1 MSTNTP
7 EQLPAA
13 CRWTSRLAVFSAVV
27 LLVAAVLHRLGLPT
41 PIAFNMVLMA
51 YAGIVVAF
59 VLAVMATVLI
69 WRSGGGG
76 TSRVVVGMVISLAMF
91 AGAAVV
97 VALAGRYPAINDV
110 TTDVQSPPQFTEVV
124 KLRGPGSNPAGYPK
138 SFSAQQAKYYA
149 DLQPLQID
157 RPQEEAFDVA
167 LEVLKRQRYT
177 IIQEDPAGTIEA
189 VDRSMIL
196 GFSDDIAIRVTG
208 TDERSRIDIRSASR
222 FGISDFGHNAGRV
235 RLLLKEIVARLE
247 ETVPSADSAR
257 ASDSARAG
265 GNAKPAKPGAK
276 LEKER
281 ASKKANQRKQQ
292 DGDRS
297 GAPREPGQKGTPLA
311 KDGSRAPGKRPALSA
326 E

>member
-1 MSTNTP
+1 MLGVST
-7 EQLPAA
+7 
-13 CRWTSRLAVFSAVV
+13 V
-27 LLVAAVLHRLGLPT
+27 
-41 PIAFNMVLMA
+41 
-51 YAGIVVAF
+51 
-59 VLAVMATVLI
+59 
-69 WRSGGGG
+69 
-76 TSRVVVGMVISLAMF
+76 
-91 AGAAVV
+91 
-97 VALAGRYPAINDV
+97 
-110 TTDVQSPPQFTEVV
+110 
-124 KLRGPGSNPAGYPK
+124 
-138 SFSAQQAKYYA
+138 
-149 DLQPLQID
+149 
-157 RPQEEAFDVA
+157 
-167 LEVLKRQRYT
+167 
-177 IIQEDPAGTIEA
+177 
-189 VDRSMIL
+189 
-196 GFSDDIAIRVTG
+196 FSDDIAIRVTG

-257 ASDSARAG
+257 AGDSARASDSERAG

-311 KDGSRAPGKRPALSA
+311 KDGSPAPGKRPALSA